1 MDVDHICLGKELTVF
16 YSPCSDVGPIVLTI
30 LVLAGVK
37 MEGFDLQI
45 GWVDLLRT
53 SALAI
58 EERTPG

>member
-1 MDVDHICLGKELTVF
+1 MGA
-16 YSPCSDVGPIVLTI
+16 CSDVGPIVLTI